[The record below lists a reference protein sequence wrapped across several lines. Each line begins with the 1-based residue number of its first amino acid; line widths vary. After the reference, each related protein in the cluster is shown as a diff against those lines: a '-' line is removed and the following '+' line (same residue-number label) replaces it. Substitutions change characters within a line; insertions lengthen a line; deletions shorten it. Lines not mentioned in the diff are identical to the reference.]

1 MSGNIFGSLVDSV
14 KEVFSNPQ
22 VLAQGVKDGNIART
36 GNTEYF
42 IDGKD
47 SFHNM
52 KDAEAA
58 SGRWQKRAQDE
69 LIGLATIGIGKTAQ
83 GLYKG
88 AQTANTVNKGIY
100 LGGKTQPLLG
110 MSKSLPATVNTG
122 TQLATRSTTALAQ
135 TANTVNKGNNWTK
148 GLTGTLALGTAV
160 GQGISEPS
168 QKKATPVA
176 SRQRP
181 KYAIG
186 KYNQRSY
193 NRLSQLQKVYG
204 GDLIRQ
210 KDGSYFLR
218 NKNGSFYGNGRALNA
233 KTGKMQNYDLYGTGR
248 FLNSNSKQSNSSN
261 IVSTVLD
268 SNYLYGY
275 RGKPKTRMN
284 NSKSFK
290 TAWTNARNSGLGTFT
305 WNGKSYNTMKKGET
319 QQDYNSWLSKR
330 SKAPQEASPTQ
341 GTPGYGIHVGS
352 GNVTLSTPNGS
363 TTDITNSHNVSTLIS
378 NGNYKAPNLGN
389 AATNYLENRPLDSYS
404 ELTKHN
410 FDRGDIRQGMR
421 ANGINPYDYSGSDR
435 KQLRTYLNNPTTD
448 NYTQSV
454 SKIIGD
460 GKIQQN
466 MLNNAVQNQTSQ
478 YQLTKPNLR
487 YNTSQNNQL
496 VNLKFKQGGQMYKY
510 QAGAQMVQPQQTNSQ
525 DPIDQIAQ
533 IAAGSL
539 QGDKNSKQQLIQ
551 VLSNKEIAPK
561 LLQIV
566 NAGVKNQ
573 DKRAIIIAQA
583 IKSLQQG
590 NTRKARLGAKLDY
603 IKQSIGECP
612 EGQEVVYFKKG
623 GEICKVC
630 AGKKMQNGGKSDP
643 IKDFKKKKDVTK
655 QTYQRNPYTRGKSA
669 KEIAE
674 MQRRNRQEAGAGK
687 GENDANVAPWNY
699 KKKR

>member
-1 MSGNIFGSLVDSV
+1 MSGNIFGSLIDSV

-110 MSKSLPATVNTG
+110 MSKSLPATRG
-122 TQLATRSTTALAQ
+122 TTALVQ

-233 KTGKMQNYDLYGTGR
+233 KTGKMQNYDLYGSGR
-248 FLNSNSKQSNSSN
+248 FLNGNSKQSNSSN

-275 RGKPKTRMN
+275 RGKPRTRMN
-284 NSKSFK
+284 NSESFK

-319 QQDYNSWLSKR
+319 QQDYNSWLSKQN
-330 SKAPQEASPTQ
+330 KAPQKASPTQ
-341 GTPGYGIHVGS
+341 GTPGYGIHVGN
-352 GNVTLSTPNGS
+352 GNVTLSTPNSS
-363 TTDITNSHNVSTLIS
+363 TTDITNSHNVSTLIN
-378 NGNYKAPNLGN
+378 NGNYKAPNLGGMT
-389 AATNYLENRPLDSYS
+389 TNYLENRPLDSYS

-435 KQLRTYLNNPTTD
+435 KQLKTYLNNPTTD

-478 YQLTKPNLR
+478 YQLTKPNLG
-487 YNTSQNNQL
+487 YNPSQNNQL
-496 VNLKFKQGGQMYKY
+496 VNLKFEKGGQMYKY
-510 QAGAQMVQPQQTNSQ
+510 AAGAQMVQPQQTNSQ

-533 IAAGSL
+533 IAAESL
-539 QGDKNSKQQLIQ
+539 QGDENSKQQLIQ

-566 NAGVKNQ
+566 DAGVKNQ
-573 DKRAIIIAQA
+573 DKRAVIIAQA
-583 IKSLQQG
+583 IKALQQG
-590 NTRKARLGAKLDY
+590 STRKARLGAKLDY

-623 GEICKVC
+623 GEICKIC
-630 AGKKMQNGGKSDP
+630 AGKKMQDGGKSDP
-643 IKDFKKKKDVTK
+643 IKNFKKKKDVAK

-674 MQRRNRQEAGAGK
+674 MQRRNRQEASEGK

-699 KKKR
+699 KKKKMK

>member
-1 MSGNIFGSLVDSV
+1 MFDFFDIFKADPTISDPAV
-14 KEVFSNPQ
+14 
-22 VLAQGVKDGNIART
+22 A
-36 GNTEYF
+36 
-42 IDGKD
+42 
-47 SFHNM
+47 
-52 KDAEAA
+52 AA
-58 SGRWQKRAQDE
+58 SGITRDANGTLHQKHTAVSNKLADNLAAIATTAWGPVLE
-69 LIGLATIGIGKTAQ
+69 GTLIPSVEYAPIASKMLPKATNTA
-83 GLYKG
+83 
-88 AQTANTVNKGIY
+88 VNI
-100 LGGKTQPLLG
+100 GGKTQPLLG
-110 MSKSLPATVNTG
+110 MSKSLPSVKG
-122 TQLATRSTTALAQ
+122 TTALA
-135 TANTVNKGNNWTK
+135 TKAANSGSKWTK
-148 GLTGTLALGTAV
+148 GIAGTAALGTAV
-160 GQGISEPS
+160 GQGVSEPS
-168 QKKATPVA
+168 RKKGTVITVNQN
-176 SRQRP
+176 SKQNP

-233 KTGKMQNYDLYGTGR
+233 KTGKMQNYDLYGSGR
-248 FLNSNSKQSNSSN
+248 FLNGNPKQSNSSN

-319 QQDYNSWLSKR
+319 QQDYNSWLSKQN
-330 SKAPQEASPTQ
+330 KAPQEASPTQ
-341 GTPGYGIHVGS
+341 GTPGYGIHVGNGS
-352 GNVTLSTPNGS
+352 VTLSTPNGS
-363 TTDITNSHNVSTLIS
+363 TTDITNSHNVSTLIN

-478 YQLTKPNLR
+478 YQLTKPNLG
-487 YNTSQNNQL
+487 YNPSQNSQL

-510 QAGAQMVQPQQTNSQ
+510 AAGAQMVQPQQTSGQ
-525 DPIDQIAQ
+525 QGIEQQAMALVQ
-533 IAAGSL
+533 AAM
-539 QGDKNSKQQLIQ
+539 QGDQKANQTIQ
-551 VLSNKEIAPK
+551 KIM
-561 LLQIV
+561 
-566 NAGVKNQ
+566 
-573 DKRAIIIAQA
+573 QA
-583 IKSLQQG
+583 AQQG
-590 NTRKARLGAKLDY
+590 DQQAAQVAQLLKNIVQQMKGSRKARLGAKLDY

-630 AGKKMQNGGKSDP
+630 AGKKMQDGGKSDP

>member
-1 MSGNIFGSLVDSV
+1 MFDFFDIFKADPTISDPAV
-14 KEVFSNPQ
+14 
-22 VLAQGVKDGNIART
+22 A
-36 GNTEYF
+36 
-42 IDGKD
+42 
-47 SFHNM
+47 
-52 KDAEAA
+52 AA
-58 SGRWQKRAQDE
+58 SGITRDVNGTLHQKHTAVSNKLADNLAAIATTAWGPVLE
-69 LIGLATIGIGKTAQ
+69 GTLIPSVEYAPIASKMLPKATNTA
-83 GLYKG
+83 
-88 AQTANTVNKGIY
+88 VNI
-100 LGGKTQPLLG
+100 GGKTQPLLG
-110 MSKSLPATVNTG
+110 MSKSLPSVKG
-122 TQLATRSTTALAQ
+122 TTALA
-135 TANTVNKGNNWTK
+135 TKAANSGSKWTK
-148 GLTGTLALGTAV
+148 GIAGTAALGTAV
-160 GQGISEPS
+160 GQGVSEPS
-168 QKKATPVA
+168 RKKGTVITVNQN
-176 SRQRP
+176 SKQNP

-233 KTGKMQNYDLYGTGR
+233 KTGKMQNYDLYGSGR
-248 FLNSNSKQSNSSN
+248 FLNGNPKQSNSSN

-319 QQDYNSWLSKR
+319 QQDYNSWLSKQN
-330 SKAPQEASPTQ
+330 KAPQEASPTQ
-341 GTPGYGIHVGS
+341 GTPGYGIHVGNGS
-352 GNVTLSTPNGS
+352 VTLSTPNGS
-363 TTDITNSHNVSTLIS
+363 TTDIANSHNVSTLIN

-478 YQLTKPNLR
+478 YQLTKPNLG
-487 YNTSQNNQL
+487 YNPSENSQL

-510 QAGAQMVQPQQTNSQ
+510 AAGAQMVQPQQASGQ
-525 DPIDQIAQ
+525 QGIEQQAMALVQ
-533 IAAGSL
+533 AAM
-539 QGDKNSKQQLIQ
+539 QGDQKANQTIQ
-551 VLSNKEIAPK
+551 KIM
-561 LLQIV
+561 
-566 NAGVKNQ
+566 
-573 DKRAIIIAQA
+573 QA
-583 IKSLQQG
+583 AQQG
-590 NTRKARLGAKLDY
+590 DQQAAQVAQLLKNIVQQMKGSRKARLGAKLDY

-630 AGKKMQNGGKSDP
+630 AGKKMQDGGKSDP

>member
-1 MSGNIFGSLVDSV
+1 MFDFFDIFKADPTISDPAV
-14 KEVFSNPQ
+14 
-22 VLAQGVKDGNIART
+22 A
-36 GNTEYF
+36 
-42 IDGKD
+42 
-47 SFHNM
+47 
-52 KDAEAA
+52 AA
-58 SGRWQKRAQDE
+58 SGITRDVNGTLHQKHTAVSNKLADNLAAIATTAWGPVLE
-69 LIGLATIGIGKTAQ
+69 GTLIPSVEYAPIASKMLPKATNTA
-83 GLYKG
+83 
-88 AQTANTVNKGIY
+88 VNI
-100 LGGKTQPLLG
+100 GGKTQPLLG
-110 MSKSLPATVNTG
+110 MSKSLPSVKG
-122 TQLATRSTTALAQ
+122 TTALA
-135 TANTVNKGNNWTK
+135 TKAANSGSKWTK
-148 GLTGTLALGTAV
+148 GIAGTAALGTAV
-160 GQGISEPS
+160 GQGVSEPS
-168 QKKATPVA
+168 RKKGTVITVNQN
-176 SRQRP
+176 SKQNP

-233 KTGKMQNYDLYGTGR
+233 KTGKMQNYDLYGSGR
-248 FLNSNSKQSNSSN
+248 FLNGNPKQSNSSN

-319 QQDYNSWLSKR
+319 QQDYNSWLSKQNR
-330 SKAPQEASPTQ
+330 APQEASPTQ
-341 GTPGYGIHVGS
+341 GTPGYGIHVGNGS
-352 GNVTLSTPNGS
+352 VTLSTPNGS
-363 TTDITNSHNVSTLIS
+363 TTDITNSHNVSTLIN

-478 YQLTKPNLR
+478 YQLTKPNLG
-487 YNTSQNNQL
+487 YNPSENSQL

-510 QAGAQMVQPQQTNSQ
+510 AAGAQMVQPQQASGQ
-525 DPIDQIAQ
+525 QGIEQQAMALVQ
-533 IAAGSL
+533 AAM
-539 QGDKNSKQQLIQ
+539 QGDQKANQTIQ
-551 VLSNKEIAPK
+551 KIM
-561 LLQIV
+561 
-566 NAGVKNQ
+566 
-573 DKRAIIIAQA
+573 QA
-583 IKSLQQG
+583 AQQG
-590 NTRKARLGAKLDY
+590 DQQAAQVAQLLKNIVQQMKGSRKARLGAKLDY

-630 AGKKMQNGGKSDP
+630 AGKKMQDGGKSDP

>member
-1 MSGNIFGSLVDSV
+1 MFDFFDIFKADPTISDPAV
-14 KEVFSNPQ
+14 
-22 VLAQGVKDGNIART
+22 A
-36 GNTEYF
+36 
-42 IDGKD
+42 
-47 SFHNM
+47 
-52 KDAEAA
+52 AA
-58 SGRWQKRAQDE
+58 SGITRDANGTLHQKHTAVSNKLADNLAAIATTAWGPVLE
-69 LIGLATIGIGKTAQ
+69 GTLIPSVEYAPIASKMLPKATNTA
-83 GLYKG
+83 
-88 AQTANTVNKGIY
+88 VNI
-100 LGGKTQPLLG
+100 GGKTQPLLG
-110 MSKSLPATVNTG
+110 MSKSLPSVKG
-122 TQLATRSTTALAQ
+122 TTALA
-135 TANTVNKGNNWTK
+135 TKAANSGSKWTK
-148 GLTGTLALGTAV
+148 GIAGTAALGTAV
-160 GQGISEPS
+160 GQGVSEPS
-168 QKKATPVA
+168 RKKGTVITVNQN
-176 SRQRP
+176 SKQNP

-233 KTGKMQNYDLYGTGR
+233 KTGKMQNYDLYGSGR
-248 FLNSNSKQSNSSN
+248 FLNGNPKQSNSSN

-319 QQDYNSWLSKR
+319 QQDYNSWLSKQN
-330 SKAPQEASPTQ
+330 KAPQEASPTQ
-341 GTPGYGIHVGS
+341 GTPGYGIHVGNGS
-352 GNVTLSTPNGS
+352 VTLSTPNGS
-363 TTDITNSHNVSTLIS
+363 TTDITNSHNVSTLIN

-478 YQLTKPNLR
+478 YQLTKPNLG
-487 YNTSQNNQL
+487 YNPSQNSQL

-510 QAGAQMVQPQQTNSQ
+510 AAGAQMVQPQQASGQ
-525 DPIDQIAQ
+525 QGIEQQAMALVQ
-533 IAAGSL
+533 AAM
-539 QGDKNSKQQLIQ
+539 QGDQQANQTIQ
-551 VLSNKEIAPK
+551 KIM
-561 LLQIV
+561 
-566 NAGVKNQ
+566 
-573 DKRAIIIAQA
+573 QA
-583 IKSLQQG
+583 AQQG
-590 NTRKARLGAKLDY
+590 DQQAAQVAQLLKAIVQQMKGSRKARLGAKLDY

-630 AGKKMQNGGKSDP
+630 AGKKMQDGGKSDP

>member
-1 MSGNIFGSLVDSV
+1 MFDFFDIFKADPTISDPAV
-14 KEVFSNPQ
+14 
-22 VLAQGVKDGNIART
+22 A
-36 GNTEYF
+36 
-42 IDGKD
+42 
-47 SFHNM
+47 
-52 KDAEAA
+52 AA
-58 SGRWQKRAQDE
+58 SGITRDVNGTLHQKHTAVSNKLADNLAAIATTAWGPVLE
-69 LIGLATIGIGKTAQ
+69 GTLIPSVEYAPIASKMLPKATNTA
-83 GLYKG
+83 
-88 AQTANTVNKGIY
+88 VNI
-100 LGGKTQPLLG
+100 GGKTQPLLG
-110 MSKSLPATVNTG
+110 MSKSLPSVKG
-122 TQLATRSTTALAQ
+122 TTALA
-135 TANTVNKGNNWTK
+135 TKAANSGSKWTK
-148 GLTGTLALGTAV
+148 GIAGTAALGTAV
-160 GQGISEPS
+160 GQGVSEPS
-168 QKKATPVA
+168 RKKGTVITVNQN
-176 SRQRP
+176 SKQNP

-233 KTGKMQNYDLYGTGR
+233 KTGKMQNYDLYGSGR
-248 FLNSNSKQSNSSN
+248 FLNGNPKQSNSSN

-319 QQDYNSWLSKR
+319 QQDYNSWLSKQN
-330 SKAPQEASPTQ
+330 KAPQEASPTQ
-341 GTPGYGIHVGS
+341 GTPGYGIHVGNGS
-352 GNVTLSTPNGS
+352 VTLSTPNGS
-363 TTDITNSHNVSTLIS
+363 TTDIANSHNVSTLIN

-421 ANGINPYDYSGSDR
+421 ANGINPYDYSESDR

-478 YQLTKPNLR
+478 YQLTKPNLG
-487 YNTSQNNQL
+487 YNPSENSQL

-510 QAGAQMVQPQQTNSQ
+510 AAGAQMVQPQQASGQ
-525 DPIDQIAQ
+525 QGIEQQAMALVQ
-533 IAAGSL
+533 AAM
-539 QGDKNSKQQLIQ
+539 QGDQKANQTIQ
-551 VLSNKEIAPK
+551 KIM
-561 LLQIV
+561 
-566 NAGVKNQ
+566 
-573 DKRAIIIAQA
+573 QA
-583 IKSLQQG
+583 AQQG
-590 NTRKARLGAKLDY
+590 DQQAAQVAQLLKNIVQQMKGSRKARLGAKLDY

-630 AGKKMQNGGKSDP
+630 AGKKMQDGGKSDP

-655 QTYQRNPYTRGKSA
+655 QTSQRNPYTRGKSA

>member
-1 MSGNIFGSLVDSV
+1 MFDFFDIFKVDPTISDPAVASGITRDS
-14 KEVFSNPQ
+14 KGTIHQ
-22 VLAQGVKDGNIART
+22 KHT
-36 GNTEYF
+36 
-42 IDGKD
+42 
-47 SFHNM
+47 
-52 KDAEAA
+52 AA
-58 SGRWQKRAQDE
+58 SNQ
-69 LIGLATIGIGKTAQ
+69 LAHNLAAISATAW
-83 GLYKG
+83 GPVADGVLVPSVEYTPIASKMLPK
-88 AQTANTVNKGIY
+88 AANSVINM
-100 LGGKTQPLLG
+100 GGKTQPLLG
-110 MSKSLPATVNTG
+110 MSKSLPSVKG
-122 TQLATRSTTALAQ
+122 TTALA
-135 TANTVNKGNNWTK
+135 TKAANSGSKWTK
-148 GLTGTLALGTAV
+148 GIAGTAALGTAV
-160 GQGISEPS
+160 GQGVSEPS
-168 QKKATPVA
+168 RKKGTVITVNQN
-176 SRQRP
+176 SKQNP

-218 NKNGSFYGNGRALNA
+218 NTYGSFYGNGRALNA
-233 KTGKMQNYDLYGTGR
+233 KTGKMQNYDLYGSRR
-248 FLNSNSKQSNSSN
+248 FLNGNPKQSNSSN

-275 RGKPKTRMN
+275 RGKPRTRMN
-284 NSKSFK
+284 NSESFK

-319 QQDYNSWLSKR
+319 QQDYNSWLSKQN
-330 SKAPQEASPTQ
+330 KAPQEASPTQ

-352 GNVTLSTPNGS
+352 ENVTLSTPNS
-363 TTDITNSHNVSTLIS
+363 LTTDITNSHNVSTLIN

-454 SKIIGD
+454 SKVIGD

-478 YQLTKPNLR
+478 YQLTKPNLG
-487 YNTSQNNQL
+487 YNTSQNSQL

-510 QAGAQMVQPQQTNSQ
+510 AAGAQMVQPQQASGQ
-525 DPIDQIAQ
+525 QGIEQQAMALVQ
-533 IAAGSL
+533 AAM
-539 QGDKNSKQQLIQ
+539 QGDQQANQTIQ
-551 VLSNKEIAPK
+551 KIM
-561 LLQIV
+561 
-566 NAGVKNQ
+566 
-573 DKRAIIIAQA
+573 QA
-583 IKSLQQG
+583 AQQG
-590 NTRKARLGAKLDY
+590 DQQAAQVAQLLKAIVQQMKGSRKARLGAKLDY

-630 AGKKMQNGGKSDP
+630 AGKKMQDGGKSDP
-643 IKDFKKKKDVTK
+643 IKNFKKKKEQDAVK
-655 QTYQRNPYTRGKSA
+655 QAYQRNPYTRGKSA

-687 GENDANVAPWNY
+687 GENDAKVAPWNY